1 MPIFAN
7 AIGPLELLPNHRYGA
22 GWLRVTF
29 NHQEVFSLPE
39 AKEGVADPYAQIYL
53 ERNAWWRLM
62 DPAWINPSN
71 KKEVLGL
78 PKQKDIDVWDGYCD
92 RVLAAR
98 SFHLELGGYYH
109 FKSFVHYGGD
119 EGHRAFN
126 RVCWSLRPVPQS
138 KGYSRAPSLIPRMPS
153 KRHALALCLVKD
165 DYEGR
170 LQLVNE
176 LSEKSLVS
184 KERMSFV
191 VDTLGDGYV
200 ADLQAQDQVGDGTVP
215 RHSAEDAA
223 KAAIFSACMT
233 GYEHQGSYAN
243 ENVQSLTLY
252 SILRLAS
259 SIGK

>member
-1 MPIFAN
+1 
-7 AIGPLELLPNHRYGA
+7 
-22 GWLRVTF
+22 
-29 NHQEVFSLPE
+29 
-39 AKEGVADPYAQIYL
+39 
-53 ERNAWWRLM
+53 
-62 DPAWINPSN
+62 
-71 KKEVLGL
+71 
-78 PKQKDIDVWDGYCD
+78 
-92 RVLAAR
+92 
-98 SFHLELGGYYH
+98 
-109 FKSFVHYGGD
+109 
-119 EGHRAFN
+119 
-126 RVCWSLRPVPQS
+126 
-138 KGYSRAPSLIPRMPS
+138 
-153 KRHALALCLVKD
+153 VKD